1 MNYSELLQ
9 LARFGVIFCD
19 YQRII
24 IWRLLWNYKNVCNGF
39 SVFCSPDQEGIYAP
53 EEIRKPVAFFSK
65 MEMQL
70 SPFLSATFGTFIMQE
85 TAEAET
91 DVSLYPSGL
100 PYLTFYTRF
109 KKLAQPLFHGQGDV
123 YRVPIMEHLHPI
135 EATCGLIIMS
145 GTVKGLL

>member
-70 SPFLSATFGTFIMQE
+70 SPFLSATFGTLSIWL
-85 TAEAET
+85 
-91 DVSLYPSGL
+91 SSL

>member
-65 MEMQL
+65 MEMQF

-85 TAEAET
+85 TPMDIANMVMFLCSDKTGFITGENICIDGGMT
-91 DVSLYPSGL
+91 KLMIYHDDHGW
-100 PYLTFYTRF
+100 TYTPE
-109 KKLAQPLFHGQGDV
+109 K
-123 YRVPIMEHLHPI
+123 
-135 EATCGLIIMS
+135 
-145 GTVKGLL
+145 